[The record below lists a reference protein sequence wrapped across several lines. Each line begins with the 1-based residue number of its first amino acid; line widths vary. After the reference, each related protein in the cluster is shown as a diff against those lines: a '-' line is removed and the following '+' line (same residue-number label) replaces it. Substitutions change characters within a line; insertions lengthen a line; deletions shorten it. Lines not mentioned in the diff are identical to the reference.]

1 MKNNKK
7 GLPYLWKWIRV
18 NLMLIIRFV
27 NSIVQFL
34 FVDIFRL
41 DFSQLKSW
49 QRRLAKDGQIVM
61 LMLQKYSTQRIGPAA
76 TALSYQMTMS
86 VVPFLAIIFFISSS
100 FGLES
105 TVMQLLQTYITD
117 ERLLDVLTG
126 AANTIVKTARSGLF
140 GIISIA
146 SFVWIVIWLMIRVQ
160 TVFTDI
166 WRRDEVTDRI
176 LSFKK
181 GGRFDPGMVGNIWN
195 VRRILVIIGIL
206 VLSPF
211 VLILF
216 FSGSV
221 LYSNVLKLIVPDSA
235 LSDVLRTVLG
245 WLTFGAISIC
255 IIAVMYKYIPAARV
269 RSRHAFNAAV
279 YAGIAFTGLQ
289 YLYLETQMMVT
300 KLNAV
305 YGVVAALPLFMVW
318 MNFGWMIILYGAAL
332 CYAMQNLE
340 GTSSEVILET
350 IKEARPDEL
359 RHREISDVVDD
370 VEQHKIERYRSEMR
384 DDDNAYEVRR

>member
-1 MKNNKK
+1 MKNNKN

-27 NSIVQFL
+27 NSVVQFL

-61 LMLQKYSTQRIGPAA
+61 LMLQKYSTQRIGPQA

-86 VVPFLAIIFFISSS
+86 VVPFLAIIFFVSSS
-100 FGLES
+100 VGLEK
-105 TVMQLLQTYITD
+105 TVMDLLQTYITD
-117 ERLLDVLTG
+117 ERLLDMLTG
-126 AANTIVKTARSGLF
+126 AANTIVRTARSGLF
-140 GIISIA
+140 GVVSIA
-146 SFVWIVIWLMIRVQ
+146 SFVWIVIWLMFRVQ
-160 TVFTDI
+160 NVFTDI

-181 GGRFDPGMVGNIWN
+181 GFLDPVKVGNVWN
-195 VRRILVIIGIL
+195 FRRILVIIGIL
-206 VLSPF
+206 ILSPF

-221 LYSNVLKLIVPDSA
+221 MYSNILKLVLPDSA
-235 LSDVLRTVLG
+235 FSDVLRTVLG
-245 WLTFGAISIC
+245 WLTFGVISIV
-255 IIAVMYKYIPAARV
+255 IITVMYKYIPAAKVRV
-269 RSRHAFNAAV
+269 RHAFNAAV
-279 YAGIAFTGLQ
+279 YSGIAFTVLQ
-289 YLYLETQMMVT
+289 YLYLETQLMVT

-340 GTSSEVILET
+340 GTSSEVIREA
-350 IKEARPDEL
+350 IKEARPNEL
-359 RHREISDVVDD
+359 RHGEIAELVED
-370 VEQHKIERYRSEMR
+370 VEHHKMERYRSGMR
-384 DDDNAYEVRR
+384 DDDNAYDVK